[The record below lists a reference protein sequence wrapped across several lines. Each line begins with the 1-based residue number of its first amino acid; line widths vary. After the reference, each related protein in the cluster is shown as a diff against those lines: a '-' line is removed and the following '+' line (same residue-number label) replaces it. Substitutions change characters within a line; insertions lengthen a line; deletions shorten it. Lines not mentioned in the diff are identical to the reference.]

1 MKSYIQRPN
10 NKTQPS
16 VVCEP
21 GCVSLVYVVWGQSSK
36 NTTQNYSTI
45 HIYGHFA
52 SAKCEGE
59 QYLKSHTPLIEYG
72 GDSPKIH
79 ILLKAYLRMKSI
91 LCRNPPTLFIV
102 TNVT

>member
-1 MKSYIQRPN
+1 MKRYIQRPN

-21 GCVSLVYVVWGQSSK
+21 GCVSLVYVVGTEFQEH
-36 NTTQNYSTI
+36 NPRTI

-52 SAKCEGE
+52 LAKCEGE

-72 GDSPKIH
+72 GESPKIH

-102 TNVT
+102 TKVT